1 MDSKDINFSPKNASS
16 LKNVTRI
23 TRPTNKYKSDE
34 SKRISVDA
42 DKKRKRQKRKHRN
55 LNYNY
60 KSSGNRKYETW
71 KKLKDVKKA
80 EVKQEGILDVDKSR
94 NKVPPDQM
102 TTNGKSESNG
112 KSELPTT
119 NNHSEE
125 SPHEPETKHSKS
137 KNISGNLI
145 RKKKNK
151 TDASSTRNDP
161 KQKHNKRHHGTG
173 IKEKSI
179 DSEIAEGIDE
189 KPDPAIDKTTK
200 TEVANTFKQGIKK
213 LVELNSKSSSVKDSK
228 RVNKLRKD
236 RTKKKKSEK
245 ELAKTEKTSGA
256 NKAKRTT
263 VKEKSLNGSGTD
275 SESITG
281 SEKKEKKKKAKKLCG
296 KKGRDL
302 KSSVKC
308 RKSSQKIRM
317 RDVVLK
323 EKDRSISGKQS
334 ESISESAK
342 KKKRKKIKSKERK
355 TKKLSGDLYESERIR
370 NKKKAKK
377 GKNTSK
383 SMREQCKIKK
393 RKAKKVKSHHIH
405 KGKDENEIN
414 NKKIKLEEEK
424 EKMRGR
430 GIRKSKSNEKLN
442 FHKKM
447 KRVDEILKSGSEKE
461 NKEMET
467 QEKLS
472 SRRKMGKRKRERET
486 QEDQRR
492 EDKSSEVTKRSI
504 SIFAALSEKEQSDDN
519 IQQTDQK
526 DSPTGEEKEQMAAI
540 EKQSQQKMKKHK
552 VNDMTTPKRIS
563 HGMKKIEES
572 NNDAA
577 QRREEPAVTVMS
589 NKIKEKKVMGE
600 SSPSNVV
607 LSSTS
612 ASISCSDQDAN
623 SSPETEDNEANKS
636 QERSYVDGLVQIRT
650 ILEIY
655 GIDEQKTEAFNKLLD
670 EDISMTEKEIAAN
683 LRKAVCD
690 LPMDKELL
698 EKVLKKMQFSG
709 LLRKQEHEMLEK
721 NLVPQAVNESVTI
734 ALLAQV
740 LQRQKLKKSI
750 S

>member
-16 LKNVTRI
+16 LKSVARI

-34 SKRISVDA
+34 SKRISADA
-42 DKKRKRQKRKHRN
+42 DKKRKRRKRKHRN

-60 KSSGNRKYETW
+60 KSSGNRKHKTW

-102 TTNGKSESNG
+102 TTNGKS
-112 KSELPTT
+112 KLPTT

-161 KQKHNKRHHGTG
+161 KQKHNKRHHGKG

-189 KPDPAIDKTTK
+189 KPDPAIDKTRK
-200 TEVANTFKQGIKK
+200 TEVANRLKQGIKK

-228 RVNKLRKD
+228 RVNKLKKG

-263 VKEKSLNGSGTD
+263 VKQKSLNGSGTD

-281 SEKKEKKKKAKKLCG
+281 SEKKEKKKAKKLCG
-296 KKGRDL
+296 KKGRDF

-317 RDVVLK
+317 RDMVLK

-377 GKNTSK
+377 DKNTSK

-424 EKMRGR
+424 EKMRER

-447 KRVDEILKSGSEKE
+447 RRVDEILKSGSEKE
-461 NKEMET
+461 NKEKET
-467 QEKLS
+467 QEKIS
-472 SRRKMGKRKRERET
+472 SRRNRGKRKREREI

-504 SIFAALSEKEQSDDN
+504 SISAALSEKEQSDVD

-526 DSPTGEEKEQMAAI
+526 DSPTGEEKEQIAAI
-540 EKQSQQKMKKHK
+540 EKQSQEKMKKHK

-577 QRREEPAVTVMS
+577 RRPESSEEPAITMMS
-589 NKIKEKKVMGE
+589 NKIKEKKVMDE

-636 QERSYVDGLVQIRT
+636 QDRSYVDGLVQIRT